1 MVDAA
6 YRAQSIDT
14 SVEADCFI
22 FQLLRQKS
30 NGNRLAMTAALSK
43 GARELSLIGLAN
55 TFSELST
62 TEFAKKVAFIWLGH
76 RWPEGFIPKGE
87 PMTWVQDSL
96 QLARQ
101 LHPIFEQAGI
111 AYYITGGVAAT
122 AYGDPRTTRDLDVV
136 LNISRGNIPDLVPV
150 LESVGFYVPGIED
163 VVSGRMNTLQIIH
176 QQTLL
181 QADLILAGTEP
192 WDAIK
197 FERRQIESGLY
208 FASPEDIVLS
218 KLLWRMRSQS
228 EKQWRDVL
236 GVLKVQGERLDFD
249 YLREWA
255 DALKLRDDLDQV
267 CREAGL

>member
-1 MVDAA
+1 
-6 YRAQSIDT
+6 
-14 SVEADCFI
+14 
-22 FQLLRQKS
+22 
-30 NGNRLAMTAALSK
+30 
-43 GARELSLIGLAN
+43 
-55 TFSELST
+55 
-62 TEFAKKVAFIWLGH
+62 
-76 RWPEGFIPKGE
+76 
-87 PMTWVQDSL
+87 MTWVQDSL

-101 LHPIFEQAGI
+101 LHPIFEQTGI

-218 KLLWRMRSQS
+218 KLLWRM
-228 EKQWRDVL
+228 
-236 GVLKVQGERLDFD
+236 
-249 YLREWA
+249 
-255 DALKLRDDLDQV
+255 
-267 CREAGL
+267 